1 MIKVAGKPSLDPV
14 QEKLRQSKKLWNKEV
29 SSFIDD
35 VIHFKKMVNGQPSK
49 FFKEKST
56 IKEPI
61 PADPVTIIGVL
72 SSDFNDLA
80 QKASAITQQ
89 QAAYSKTRRKKQPKQ
104 VIDPSATPSAPATNT
119 TDLSKQLSAA
129 ADEFE
134 LLVLASNPVSRFFA
148 RILNP
153 AIGKSPAARIRK
165 YRMSLLNSSA
175 DIYKNL
181 KKLQVDVVGSSP
193 ESIFVSSKVFLRVEE
208 NWNFLIK
215 GFETFKESMP
225 DTTLGGTIPN
235 PNKPADNKPQSS
247 NEIDSII
254 EDYRKYISNFM
265 DIDHKPLHKLI
276 FKLVSDKKD
285 PNYNDAS
292 EETMQLKKSI
302 VEEYKKIIAELN
314 NKHSIT
320 GRSLKEIFELKL
332 AGDKKATAQMEKV
345 AQEFLK
351 KWYGKVRHQFSP
363 LDKTSALRLDIFN
376 VVEELMK
383 LMDKIMDSL
392 EKEMSMSTLEPLI
405 KITNEKMLLTR
416 RMLNALEA
424 TLRGQDFDKSF
435 MKMLEKGDVTEYGRS
450 LSDKEKQKLETA
462 LERKRMTDLSKLYF
476 NSTR

>member
-72 SSDFNDLA
+72 SNDFNDLA
-80 QKASAITQQ
+80 QKASAIAQQ
-89 QAAYSKTRRKKQPKQ
+89 QASYSKTRRKKQPKQ
-104 VIDPSATPSAPATNT
+104 VINPSAQSTAPVTNT

-129 ADEFE
+129 AGEFE

-181 KKLQVDVVGSSP
+181 KKLQADVVGSSP
-193 ESIFVSSKVFLRVEE
+193 ESIFVTSKVFSRVEE
-208 NWNFLIK
+208 NWNFLLK

-225 DTTLGGTIPN
+225 DSTLGGIIPN
-235 PNKPADNKPQSS
+235 PNKPAGNKDQS
-247 NEIDSII
+247 NEIDVII

-265 DIDHKPLHKLI
+265 DVDNKPLHKLI
-276 FKLVSDKKD
+276 FKLISDEKE
-285 PNYNDAS
+285 PNYNDTS
-292 EETMQLKKSI
+292 EEVIQLKKRI
-302 VEEYKKIIAELN
+302 IEEYKKIIAELN
-314 NKHSIT
+314 NKYSIT
-320 GRSLKEIFELKL
+320 GRSLKEIFELKV
-332 AGDKKATAQMEKV
+332 ANDKKATAQIEKV
-345 AQEFLK
+345 AQDFLK
-351 KWYGKVRHQFSP
+351 KWYGKIRHQFSP

-376 VVEELMK
+376 LVEELMS

-416 RMLNALEA
+416 RMINALEA